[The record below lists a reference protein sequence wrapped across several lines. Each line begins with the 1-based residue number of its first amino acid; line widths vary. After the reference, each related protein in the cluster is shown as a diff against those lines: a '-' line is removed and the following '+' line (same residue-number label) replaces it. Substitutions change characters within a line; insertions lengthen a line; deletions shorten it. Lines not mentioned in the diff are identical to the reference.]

1 MQLSLK
7 SRIVGVSIAVFGIAI
22 ALLVAFQMIE
32 ARDQFTAV
40 LGSQQKALVVN
51 GAAGVDEQFALA
63 RKALTLAVRSIPAEA
78 LRDADAG
85 ARFLA
90 GQPALSAIVDDVVLV
105 GTNGKVVADMPALEG
120 RRGLDLS
127 DREHIARTLSTR
139 RSVISQPYLGRVTNA
154 PSIAITVPVVSGT
167 GQILGVISGSVSLLK
182 PNFLGRLAKETVG
195 RTGYYFLVARGDKP
209 MVIIHPDMDRM
220 MKPVTAAIPEA
231 ERALRGW
238 EGAEEGVD
246 AKGVKLLMAYQPLR
260 EVEWVLAAGLPSREA
275 YEPLNSL
282 IVRFAASGIALAVPL
297 AALLWFFIGRILR
310 SLAAARRLVQGL
322 ERDSAKIDEIEALPQ
337 DEVGRLVRDVARALR
352 TQLKKGEQLASRAH
366 EDPLTGLPNRY
377 LFQDRMMHALV
388 RARRNRERVALL
400 AVDVDRFK
408 GLNEMRGSDTGDA
421 ALKEVAR
428 RLRAAV
434 RASDTVARLEGDNFV
449 VILERLP
456 LAGPGE
462 DGTAGVKAASSV
474 AEKVVACLRLP
485 FVPAGVPVSI
495 TACAGLALQREGDT
509 TDALLARAE
518 TALGEVKGAGRSVWR
533 IAAGD

>member
-1 MQLSLK
+1 M
-7 SRIVGVSIAVFGIAI
+7 RA
-22 ALLVAFQMIE
+22 
-32 ARDQFTAV
+32 
-40 LGSQQKALVVN
+40 
-51 GAAGVDEQFALA
+51 
-63 RKALTLAVRSIPAEA
+63 IPAET
-78 LRDADAG
+78 LRGGDAG

-90 GQPALSAIVDDVVLV
+90 GQPALLSILDDVVLV

-139 RSVISQPYLGRVTNA
+139 RSYISQPYLGRATNA
-154 PSIAITVPVVSGT
+154 PSIAITVPVMSGT
-167 GQILGVISGSVSLLK
+167 GQILGVISGSVSFLN
-182 PNFLGRLAKETVG
+182 PNFLGRLARETIG
-195 RTGYYFLVARGDKP
+195 RAGYFFLVAKGETP
-209 MVIIHPDMDRM
+209 IVILHPDRDRM
-220 MKPVTAAIPEA
+220 MKPMTAANPEA

-246 AKGVKLLMAYQPLR
+246 TKGVKLLLAYQPLR
-260 EVEWVLAAGLPSREA
+260 ELEWVRAAALPSREA
-275 YEPLNSL
+275 YDPLNSL
-282 IVRFAASGIALAVPL
+282 IVRFAASGIAL
-297 AALLWFFIGRILR
+297 
-310 SLAAARRLVQGL
+310 
-322 ERDSAKIDEIEALPQ
+322 
-337 DEVGRLVRDVARALR
+337 
-352 TQLKKGEQLASRAH
+352 
-366 EDPLTGLPNRY
+366 
-377 LFQDRMMHALV
+377 
-388 RARRNRERVALL
+388 L
-400 AVDVDRFK
+400 AVDIDRFK

-428 RLRAAV
+428 RLSAAV
-434 RASDTVARLEGDNFV
+434 CASDTVARLEGDNFV

-485 FVPAGVPVSI
+485 FVPAGLPVSI

-518 TALGEVKGAGRSVWR
+518 TALGEAKGAGRSVWR